1 MKYNI
6 EIKNAIRNQFME
18 GTSKM
23 AKRIYYGYTQDEK
36 GNLIIDEEK
45 AIIIKKI
52 FESYL
57 SGFSLGQISDE
68 LYRLNIKSPTGKDKW
83 NREAIDKIL
92 SNEKYIGAVILQ
104 KTISECGIQFVNKG
118 FEDKYLTTNSHP
130 AIISV
135 ETFKN
140 VQEEKLR
147 RTRKT
152 KHEYNLI
159 NDILSDIS
167 LICSNGNN

>member
-1 MKYNI
+1 M
-6 EIKNAIRNQFME
+6 
-18 GTSKM
+18 
-23 AKRIYYGYTQDEK
+23 
-36 GNLIIDEEK
+36 
-45 AIIIKKI
+45 
-52 FESYL
+52 
-57 SGFSLGQISDE
+57 
-68 LYRLNIKSPTGKDKW
+68 
-83 NREAIDKIL
+83 
-92 SNEKYIGAVILQ
+92 Q

-152 KHEYNLI
+152 KHEYNLV

-167 LICSNGNN
+167 LICTNGNN

>member
-1 MKYNI
+1 MKNSMQ
-6 EIKNAIRNQFME
+6 IKEALRNQFNE

-23 AKRIYYGYTQDEK
+23 AKRICYGYTQDEN
-36 GNLIIDEEK
+36 GNLIIDKEK
-45 AIIIKKI
+45 AEIIKMV

-57 SGFSLGQISDE
+57 SGSSLGQISDE
-68 LYRLNIKSPTGKDKW
+68 LYQLNIKSPIGKDRW

-92 SNEKYIGAVILQ
+92 SNEKYIGVVILQ
-104 KTISECGIQFVNKG
+104 KTVSGCGTQYVNAG
-118 FEDKYLTTNSHP
+118 FEDKYLTINSHP
-130 AIISV
+130 AIISL